1 MRSSGRRGY
10 LQNRSMEYQTGAVKC
25 EGNRHIFPGMR
36 ITVKNVGDYF
46 SGEYIA
52 ERVVHELS
60 VCRGFTTEVY
70 MRRNRSGRQ
79 QRSVSVLDSERL
91 QTREGAVSGDASEE
105 EREDRLTVYEEEGG
119 SEDISNSPTIPFNAA
134 SNLIAAQDKVM
145 SNPIYRE
152 GGGGPFGN
160 STGSETWCN
169 QATFEIV
176 RNTSALRLANVL
188 YGSGPNGYNTTAN
201 MAAENLMNAA
211 TGRDSSIMEITPQEA
226 QKLANKGYTVVAA
239 WKNPSGSSGHMATV
253 RPGNTFDELTGPML
267 NNIGAA
273 RTTGIR
279 TTIESF
285 SASSY
290 ANGEVHFYYDFC
302 QFECKD
308 REGI

>member
-1 MRSSGRRGY
+1 MTESRRAF
-10 LQNRSMEYQTGAVKC
+10 GAD
-25 EGNRHIFPGMR
+25 G
-36 ITVKNVGDYF
+36 
-46 SGEYIA
+46 
-52 ERVVHELS
+52 HELS
-60 VCRGFTTEVY
+60 AAGGFTTEVCVKRY
-70 MRRNRSGRQ
+70 MAAGEASH
-79 QRSVSVLDSERL
+79 VP
-91 QTREGAVSGDASEE
+91 GAELAEQEDAGNTETE
-105 EREDRLTVYEEEGG
+105 QAAGEEGDERAALYEDEAG
-119 SEDISNSPTIPFNAA
+119 SEDISNLPTIPSNAA
-134 SNLIAAQDKVM
+134 VDLITVQDKAM

-176 RNTSALRLANVL
+176 RNTSALRLANAL
-188 YGSGPNGYNTTAN
+188 YGSDPNGYNTTAN

-273 RTTGIR
+273 QTTGIR

-302 QFECKD
+302 QFE
-308 REGI
+308 